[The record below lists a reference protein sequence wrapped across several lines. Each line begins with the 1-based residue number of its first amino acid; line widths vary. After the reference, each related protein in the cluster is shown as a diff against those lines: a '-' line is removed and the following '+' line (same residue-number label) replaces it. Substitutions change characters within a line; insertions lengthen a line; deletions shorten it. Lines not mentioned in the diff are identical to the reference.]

1 MNRTARAVM
10 LTQMLCA
17 ALLATTSFGYD
28 IDDKGILLR
37 NAKWDYIDTA
47 GRVVIEPQFEGAS
60 PFFEGVAHV
69 EENNNETGHW
79 GDVDTAGRPAFAN
92 KRVSAP
98 FRNGRAWAQIFNPAT
113 TTSVV
118 GRRGSA
124 VQNPNDFSGCG
135 RKGALARSVLNRS
148 ATVIF
153 VEAHASG

>member
-79 GDVDTAGRPAFAN
+79 GYVDTAGRPAFAN

-98 FRNGRAWAQIFNPAT
+98 FRNGRAWAQIFNPGDHDKRSRTA
-113 TTSVV
+113 
-118 GRRGSA
+118 RQRGSE
-124 VQNPNDFSGCG
+124 SG
-135 RKGALARSVLNRS
+135 RLFRMWPKKARSRGRS
-148 ATVIF
+148 
-153 VEAHASG
+153 